1 MHERLMHRFNASVED
16 FMLHC
21 GILISFK
28 LVCFEASTQTRSQSR
43 AATTKIT
50 FKSNLTPA
58 R

>member
-1 MHERLMHRFNASVED
+1 MHLFNASVED

-28 LVCFEASTQTRSQSR
+28 LVCFEASTPTRSQSR

-50 FKSNLTPA
+50 FKSNLTLA